1 MPGLRPA
8 FGAEQNRQDGR
19 NVARPGARRYSE
31 GVRCAW
37 ATALVLGTILAP
49 EARASYQ
56 LKFTGPRQ
64 VYQGFD
70 TVVQLWAEFGSAP
83 ANLYF
88 TRVTVPPGLSYHLSC
103 SPYMPDCFRD
113 AKGWFQYGG
122 TARVELWIKAGP
134 EAAPGDDSIVV
145 ETEAAGEPQKL
156 AIPLRV
162 VVIPPAPTPPE
173 KRAAPPIPKL
183 RQWRDTM
190 RDLASLWCNPKHP
203 DQALA
208 FGVESQVWYYDG
220 ARVYFQIADYTG
232 DRKWENCA
240 FNVARQYRDYVTT
253 GDGKVPGYRVFP
265 HGLRMA
271 YERSKD
277 ESYRRAVM
285 LLAKNSPYAQQ
296 GGMFGS
302 EWVRE
307 NAYAAE
313 AYINAEKLGA
323 PRDPR
328 LARVVDYLLAYFEM
342 SFVSRVTP
350 GHQTFMD
357 GLAAEALIEA
367 YGLTKD
373 PRVLPTLE
381 IMCDW
386 MWREGWDHKRKQL
399 VYNPEPKGPNCTDGC
414 QSYATDLVN
423 LVAPAFAWVW
433 RQTGEDKYR
442 AEGDDLCA
450 HALDSDISYSGKIFS
465 QNYRWSFDY
474 VRWRSE

>member
-1 MPGLRPA
+1 MRK
-8 FGAEQNRQDGR
+8 
-19 NVARPGARRYSE
+19 VARLFRQRYSE
-31 GVRCAW
+31 GVRFGW
-37 ATALVLGTILAP
+37 AAAAMLAIIP
-49 EARASYQ
+49 APGAPAAYQ
-56 LKFTGPRQ
+56 LKLAGPRE

-70 TVVQLWAEFGSAP
+70 TVVQFWAEFAGTPS
-83 ANLYF
+83 NLYF
-88 TRVTVPPGLSYHLSC
+88 TRVTVPPGLSYHLIC
-103 SPYMPDCFRD
+103 NPYMPECFRD

-122 TARVELWIKAGP
+122 VARVEMWIKAGP
-134 EAAPGDDSIVV
+134 ESAPGDYSIVV
-145 ETEAAGEPQKL
+145 ETQAAGELQTL

-162 VVIPPAPTPPE
+162 IAIPPAPPPE

-183 RQWRDTM
+183 AQWKYTM
-190 RDLASLWCNPKHP
+190 RELASRWCNPKHA
-203 DQALA
+203 DDALA

-240 FNVARQYRDYVTT
+240 FNVARQYRDYVTAA
-253 GDGKVPGYRVFP
+253 DGKIPGYRVFP

-277 ESYRRAVM
+277 ESYRNAVM
-285 LLAKNSPYAQQ
+285 LLEKNSPYAGQ
-296 GGMFGS
+296 GGVFGS
-302 EWVRE
+302 EAVRE

-313 AYINAEKLGA
+313 TYINAEKLGA
-323 PRDPR
+323 PRNPK
-328 LARVVDYLLAYFEM
+328 LARVVDFLLAYFEM
-342 SFVSRVTP
+342 SFVSRATP

-357 GLAAEALIEA
+357 GLAAEALIED
-367 YGLTKD
+367 YDLTKD

-386 MWREGWDHKRKQL
+386 MWRDGWDHKRKQL
-399 VYNPEPKGPNCTDGC
+399 VYNPEPKGPNCTDAC
-414 QSYATDLVN
+414 QTYATDLVN

-433 RQTGEDKYR
+433 RQTGEEKYR
-442 AEGDDLCA
+442 TEGDELFA

-474 VRWRSE
+474 VRWRSN

>member
-442 AEGDDLCA
+442 AEGDDLFA